1 MTHKSSSTKAHN
13 GSSRSTSSQSSGSSH
28 RKSHK
33 HSSSHSS
40 KEPVQRYV
48 QDERDYRSHAVQEY
62 DAYQDI
68 SRREHSEKLKDVIRR
83 V

>member
-1 MTHKSSSTKAHN
+1 MTHKSSTKAHN
-13 GSSRSTSSQSSGSSH
+13 GSSRSTSSKSSGSSH

-40 KEPVQRYV
+40 NEPVERFV

-62 DAYQDI
+62 DAYQEA
-68 SRREHSEKLKDVIRR
+68 SRKKHSEMLRDVVRR